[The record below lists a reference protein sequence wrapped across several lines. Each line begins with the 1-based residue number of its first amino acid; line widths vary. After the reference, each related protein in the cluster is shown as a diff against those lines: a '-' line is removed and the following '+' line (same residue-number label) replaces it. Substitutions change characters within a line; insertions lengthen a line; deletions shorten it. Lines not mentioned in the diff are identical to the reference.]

1 MINLRIKN
9 NMASLSGCR
18 TLNKN
23 NLDNVKAVRKLT
35 SGSRINYAADDAAGL
50 GISEKMRSQIRGLD
64 QGSVNTQDGIALV
77 QTIEGATTEVHDILH
92 RMTSLAIQTSNGI
105 LTDDDRNLADKEVQ
119 QLKQEID
126 RIAKD
131 TEYNGKKVLDGSY
144 GTTGERL
151 DIQVVEN
158 PGFIISF
165 KPIESIACD
174 SLGIDKLNVKTQDD
188 AQKALSSL
196 SKAINDVSTRRV
208 DLGSVQNRLQHS
220 LKSVDNTSENV
231 SASESRIRDTNMA
244 YEAME
249 SVKSNILINSTE
261 SMMIQSNHDPE
272 YVLTLINKK

>member
-1 MINLRIKN
+1 MRIKN

-151 DIQVVEN
+151 DIQVGEN

-188 AQKALSSL
+188 AQKA
-196 SKAINDVSTRRV
+196 
-208 DLGSVQNRLQHS
+208 
-220 LKSVDNTSENV
+220 
-231 SASESRIRDTNMA
+231 
-244 YEAME
+244 
-249 SVKSNILINSTE
+249 
-261 SMMIQSNHDPE
+261 
-272 YVLTLINKK
+272 

>member
-1 MINLRIKN
+1 MRIKN

-77 QTIEGATTEVHDILH
+77 QTIEGATTEVHDIIH

-105 LTDDDRNLADKEVQ
+105 LTDEDRDLADKEVQ

-131 TEYNGKKVLDGSY
+131 TEYKGKKVLDGSY

-151 DIQVVEN
+151 DIQVGEN

-188 AQKALSSL
+188 VQKALSSL

-272 YVLTLINKK
+272 YVLNLINKK

>member
-1 MINLRIKN
+1 MIIKN

-18 TLNKN
+18 SLNKN

-35 SGSRINYAADDAAGL
+35 SGIRINYAADDASGL
-50 GISEKMRSQIRGLD
+50 GISEKMRSQIKGLD

-92 RMTSLAIQTSNGI
+92 RMTSLSIQASNGT
-105 LTDDDRNLADKEVQ
+105 LRDEDRELADKEIQ

-126 RIAKD
+126 RISKD

-144 GTTGERL
+144 GTNGERL
-151 DIQVVEN
+151 DIQVGEN

-174 SLGIDKLNVKTQDD
+174 SLGIHDLNVKTQDD
-188 AQKALSSL
+188 AQKALSAL
-196 SKAINDVSTRRV
+196 SKAINDVSSRRV

-220 LKSVDNTSENV
+220 VKSVDNTSENV
-231 SASESRIRDTNMA
+231 TASESRIRDTNMA

-261 SMMIQSNHDPE
+261 AMIVQANHDPE
-272 YVLTLINKK
+272 YVLTLLNEK

>member
-1 MINLRIKN
+1 MVKLRIKN

-151 DIQVVEN
+151 DIQVGEN

-188 AQKALSSL
+188 SQKALSSL

>member
-1 MINLRIKN
+1 MIIKN

-18 TLNKN
+18 SLNKN
-23 NLDNVKAVRKLT
+23 NSDNVKAVRKLT
-35 SGSRINYAADDAAGL
+35 SGIRINYAADDASGL
-50 GISEKMRSQIRGLD
+50 GISEKMRSQIKGLD

-92 RMTSLAIQTSNGI
+92 RMTSLSIQASNGT
-105 LTDDDRNLADKEVQ
+105 LRDEDRELADKEVQ

-126 RIAKD
+126 RISKD

-144 GTTGERL
+144 GTNGERL
-151 DIQVVEN
+151 DIQVGEN

-174 SLGIDKLNVKTQDD
+174 SLGIDQLNVKTQDD
-188 AQKALSSL
+188 AQKALSAL
-196 SKAINDVSTRRV
+196 SKAINDVSSRRV

-220 LKSVDNTSENV
+220 VKSVDNTSENV
-231 SASESRIRDTNMA
+231 TASESRIRDTNMA

-249 SVKSNILINSTE
+249 SVRSNILMNSTE
-261 SMMIQSNHDPE
+261 AMIVQANHDPE
-272 YVLTLINKK
+272 YVLTLLNEK